1 MSVFF
6 NNVILWASIA
16 FLVAFSAFFSSS
28 ETALASY
35 NKIRMKKLAAEG
47 NKRADRVVKLSD
59 EYSRVLTGILIGN
72 NIVNIAAST
81 IGTLIFTS
89 YFGAMG
95 AGISTIFLTIILLIF
110 GEIIPKT
117 LANDKAET
125 VCMKNAA
132 GMQFFVFLFGPLIFV
147 FDKLKSFVNRIDKSD
162 KQPIITEQELKFM
175 IEEIEDQGVLEDRES
190 ELVRSALDL
199 DEVTAS
205 EVMTP
210 RVDLVSVEVNEKVE
224 KIKSVFLNERYSR
237 LPVYEKQIDNVIGVL
252 SEKDFFREYFSEKDF
267 NIRNMLKKNLL
278 IPPKTNIFE
287 LMKKFQQGK
296 THMAVVV
303 DQYGG
308 IEGVITLED
317 ILEKLIGNI
326 YDEKDSKKSCV
337 IKLGDNTWWIDP
349 DISVYEMYKEVCDG
363 EFMGKTASNTVGGW
377 VLENLEK
384 LPNEGDA
391 FCFDNLEVSVSEMED
406 KRIVGVTI
414 KKHDND
420 QSS

>member
-1 MSVFF
+1 MSALFS
-6 NNVILWASIA
+6 NIILWASIV

-28 ETALASY
+28 ETALSSY
-35 NKIRMKKLAAEG
+35 NKIRMKKLAADG

-95 AGISTIFLTIILLIF
+95 AGISTIFLTMILLIF

-125 VCMKNAA
+125 ICMKNAA

-147 FDKLKSFVNRIDKSD
+147 FDKLKGFVNKLDKSD
-162 KQPIITEQELKFM
+162 KQPTITEQELKFM
-175 IEEIEDQGVLEDRES
+175 IEEIEDQGVLENSES

-210 RVDLVSVEVNEKVE
+210 RVDLVSVEVNEELE

-237 LPVYEKQIDNVIGVL
+237 LPVYEKQIDNIIGVL
-252 SEKDFFREYFSEKDF
+252 SEKDFFRAYFSEEDF

-278 IPPKTNIFE
+278 IPPKTNISE

-326 YDEKDSKKSCV
+326 YDEKDSRKNCV

-384 LPNEGDA
+384 LPDEGDA
-391 FCFDNLEVSVSEMED
+391 FCFDNLEVSVSKMED

-414 KKHDND
+414 KKIR
-420 QSS
+420 Q